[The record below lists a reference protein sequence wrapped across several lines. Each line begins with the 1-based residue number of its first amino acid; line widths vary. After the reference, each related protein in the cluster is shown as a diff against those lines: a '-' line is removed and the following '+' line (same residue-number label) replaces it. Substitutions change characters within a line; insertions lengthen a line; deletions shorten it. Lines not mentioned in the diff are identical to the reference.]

1 MNADAILATGRHGLE
16 YFRLFGSLY
25 AERTGAAFDFDRDIA
40 RRYDA
45 SGELGLAALRADGER
60 FASVGETVWKQTTK
74 HLTDAIGKLSD
85 AENNDEFWTGAGA
98 DGFEDWVTRSKA
110 SLQTW
115 TTTIGAAGATSGA
128 FIGALNKA
136 SAGVVEFL
144 NGIFQA
150 LTELLKGL
158 VAAFGQLGG
167 VAKPGT
173 TGVEIDPAAIT
184 GAISSVVTGFLT
196 GSQTALSTA
205 ASTLNTYDTAGNDA
219 EAAGQSM
226 IQIRMPGSSLTDLR
240 GHPVKSE
247 R

>member
-1 MNADAILATGRHGLE
+1 MTAPLMLDEHTLADLVSQIRAWLETARQYVGGLVDQWHQVINYWIGNARKILGDRPKLQATTE
-16 YFRLFGSLY
+16 
-25 AERTGAAFDFDRDIA
+25 
-40 RRYDA
+40 
-45 SGELGLAALRADGER
+45 
-60 FASVGETVWKQTTK
+60 VWKQTTK
-74 HLTDAIGKLSD
+74 HLTEAIGKLSD

-115 TTTIGAAGATSGA
+115 TTTIGAAGSMSGA

-144 NGIFQA
+144 NGIFQS

-196 GSQTALSTA
+196 ASQTALSTA
-205 ASTLNTYDTAGNDA
+205 ASTLNIYDTAGNDA

-226 IQIRMPGSSLTDLR
+226 IQIRMPGSGLTDLR